1 METVLEIIK
10 ITVPALIVFLTVYYL
25 LKKFIAGQERMKML
39 EIKENQQQVST
50 PMRLQA
56 YERLSLFCERISI
69 QNLVLRL
76 NKQGM
81 TAAEFQISL
90 LLAIQQEY
98 EHNITQQVYVSEKL
112 WDIIKMA
119 KDDAVNFIS
128 LVAESID
135 PKAEANSL
143 ASSLMDYLQ
152 KRPMS
157 GPDQALLAI
166 KKEAALI
173 F

>member
-10 ITVPALIVFLTVYYL
+10 ITVPALIVFLTVYFL

-39 EIKENQQQVST
+39 EIKESQQQVST

-69 QNLVLRL
+69 QNLILRL
-76 NKQGM
+76 NKEGL

-128 LVAESID
+128 LVAEAVD
-135 PKAEANSL
+135 PKAEARVL
-143 ASSLMDYLQ
+143 ASALMDYLQ